1 MARKMPLA
9 QIEKELSDKNLKLV
23 SDYADYKSLNSP
35 ITVECINGHKTH
47 TTLKTIRSANFTCSL
62 CVGSATKGVNISN
75 SEVPRKTGYRVIG
88 FDNAS
93 HNMGVAIYDGGKLVY
108 YNLLQ
113 FNQGSTLH
121 RLNRIRDVLEKQ
133 IIPLWE
139 PDFIQFEG
147 VQHQN
152 SYSTYEVLVKLHGIF
167 EMACDRFG
175 VPFESTRSST
185 WRSHHAINKRNRAED
200 KKAAIQ
206 RVKEMYDISVTD
218 DVAEAILIA
227 KYRVDLSNRQPLQDL
242 F

>member
-1 MARKMPLA
+1 
-9 QIEKELSDKNLKLV
+9 
-23 SDYADYKSLNSP
+23 
-35 ITVECINGHKTH
+35 
-47 TTLKTIRSANFTCSL
+47 
-62 CVGSATKGVNISN
+62 
-75 SEVPRKTGYRVIG
+75 
-88 FDNAS
+88 
-93 HNMGVAIYDGGKLVY
+93 MGVAIYDAGKLVY

-121 RLNRIRDVLEKQ
+121 RLNRIRDVLENQ

-200 KKAAIQ
+200 KKSGHTESK
-206 RVKEMYDISVTD
+206 RNVWY
-218 DVAEAILIA
+218 
-227 KYRVDLSNRQPLQDL
+227 
-242 F
+242 